1 MLWVAVVMARAFK
14 VTLRPTTRI
23 TEGAITVPGRAIAP
37 MGRAI
42 ARIGGAIARIGRA
55 IEVVARAIA
64 LIARAIA
71 VAGRAI
77 AIASDVKY
85 SCNACNPIAWDC
97 GHACTNFDSDRS
109 RCRCN
114 GKASNRGCMGL
125 QALLQRQQPRLL
137 RLRVGL
143 LRLQSRL
150 LALKTLFRHARSFR
164 KGLSSRLVE
173 LIDVHT
179 MRRLDANGRG

>member
-1 MLWVAVVMARAFK
+1 
-14 VTLRPTTRI
+14 
-23 TEGAITVPGRAIAP
+23 
-37 MGRAI
+37 
-42 ARIGGAIARIGRA
+42 
-55 IEVVARAIA
+55 
-64 LIARAIA
+64 
-71 VAGRAI
+71 
-77 AIASDVKY
+77 
-85 SCNACNPIAWDC
+85 
-97 GHACTNFDSDRS
+97 
-109 RCRCN
+109 
-114 GKASNRGCMGL
+114 
-125 QALLQRQQPRLL
+125 LL

>member
-1 MLWVAVVMARAFK
+1 
-14 VTLRPTTRI
+14 
-23 TEGAITVPGRAIAP
+23 

-150 LALKTLFRHARSFR
+150 LALKTLLAVAIMSKVLARRAYRSAARARECPNFCVTC
-164 KGLSSRLVE
+164 L
-173 LIDVHT
+173 
-179 MRRLDANGRG
+179 